1 MIAAKSNGHR
11 HGEAEKTRAKN
22 QHTSA
27 AINTLT
33 RRVPYSDTKE
43 NGVRA

>member
-11 HGEAEKTRAKN
+11 YGEAEKTRANN
-22 QHTSA
+22 QHADA

-43 NGVRA
+43 NGV